1 MDVFHQLSTALG
13 VDPETQSKLIA
24 SLIGLAGV
32 ASLRWITLRLLNR
45 RIKDP
50 RILYQ
55 WRKGI
60 GYVSFGLAILILG
73 RPWVPELQNISTFLG
88 IVTAGVAVALKEPL
102 VDLVGWAFVL
112 SRQPFKVGD
121 RIQIGDHAG
130 DVIDIRIFQF
140 TLMEIGNWV
149 AADQSTGRVIHVPN
163 GRVFQETVANYS
175 RGFQHLWNEVPVLI
189 TFESDWEQAKHMLLT
204 IANRHA
210 EHLSDTAQFR
220 LQEAAQKYMIFYS
233 KLTPTVYTSVRES
246 GILLTIRYLC
256 EPRQRRGT
264 EQAIWEDILRA
275 FAQEDNISFAY
286 PTQRFIATIPYWGS
300 TGSLQ
305 QSNSGEGSQGIG
317 NGF

>member
-1 MDVFHQLSTALG
+1 MDVFHQLSTFVGL
-13 VDPETQSKLIA
+13 DPDVHNKLIA
-24 SLIGLAGV
+24 SFIGLITVAG
-32 ASLRWITLRLLNR
+32 LRWILLKLLNR

-60 GYVSFGLAILILG
+60 GYVSFGVAILVLG
-73 RPWVPELQNISTFLG
+73 RPWIPELQNISTFLG
-88 IVTAGVAVALKEPL
+88 IVTAGLAVALKEPL
-102 VDLVGWAFVL
+102 VDVVGWAFVL

-121 RIQIGDHAG
+121 RIQIGNHAG

-163 GRVFQETVANYS
+163 GRVFQDTIANYS
-175 RGFQHLWNEVPVLI
+175 QGFQHLWNEVPVLI
-189 TFESDWEQAKHMLLT
+189 TFESDWEQAKRLLLT

-210 EHLSDTAQFR
+210 EHLSDTAQSR

-264 EQAIWEDILRA
+264 EQALWEDILRA
-275 FAQEDNISFAY
+275 FAQQDNISFAY
-286 PTQRFIATIPYWGS
+286 PTQRFVTSASYSES
-300 TGSLQ
+300 TSPLKS
-305 QSNSGEGSQGIG
+305 SNRGKRSQGIG

>member
-1 MDVFHQLSTALG
+1 MDVFHQLSTLVG
-13 VDPETQSKLIA
+13 LDPDIQNKLIA
-24 SLIGLAGV
+24 SLIGLMAV
-32 ASLRWITLRLLNR
+32 AALRWMMLSLLNR

-60 GYVSFGLAILILG
+60 GYASFGAAILILG

-88 IVTAGVAVALKEPL
+88 IVTAGLAVALKDPL
-102 VDLVGWAFVL
+102 VNLVGWAFIL
-112 SRQPFKVGD
+112 SRQPFKTGD
-121 RIQIGDHAG
+121 RIQVGDHAG

-149 AADQSTGRVIHVPN
+149 AADQSTGRVIHLPN

-175 RGFQHLWNEVPVLI
+175 QGFQHLWNEIPVLV
-189 TFESDWEQAKHMLLT
+189 TFESDWEQAKRILAM

-210 EHLSDTAQFR
+210 EHLSNSAQSR
-220 LQEAAQKYMIFYS
+220 LVEAAQKYMIFYS
-233 KLTPTVYTSVRES
+233 KLTPTVYTSVKDS
-246 GILLTIRYLC
+246 GVLLTIRYLC

-264 EQAIWEDILRA
+264 EQAIWEDILRT
-275 FAQEDNISFAY
+275 FAKEDNIAFAY
-286 PTQRFIATIPYWGS
+286 PTQRFVTTAPHPEPIHS
-300 TGSLQ
+300 RKSL
-305 QSNSGEGSQGIG
+305 NSGEGSQGIG